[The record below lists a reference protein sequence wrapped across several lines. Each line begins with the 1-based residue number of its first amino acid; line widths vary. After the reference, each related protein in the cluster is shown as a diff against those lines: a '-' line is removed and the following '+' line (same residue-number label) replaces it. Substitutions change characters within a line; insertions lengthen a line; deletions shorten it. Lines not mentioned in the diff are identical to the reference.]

1 MEQRQTGGKADENV
15 FFFFFF
21 SFLNG
26 TNVSGMLTRGKKE
39 GAKGWRGG
47 SEPRS
52 LARLS
57 AGEGPERSLQTLV
70 IPLLLM

>member
-1 MEQRQTGGKADENV
+1 MHFFFPSSSSLSLLLYLEGEWREVEQRQTGGKADENV

-39 GAKGWRGG
+39 GAKGM
-47 SEPRS
+47 
-52 LARLS
+52 
-57 AGEGPERSLQTLV
+57 AGRE
-70 IPLLLM
+70 

>member
-1 MEQRQTGGKADENV
+1 MRV
-15 FFFFFF
+15 FFFFFFF